1 MAEIVLVHGGWHGP
15 WCWQDFAER
24 LRERGHYVRTARLR
38 GHDGAPRR
46 IWYRI
51 RDYVEDLRREV
62 SQSDR
67 TPVLVGH
74 SMGGLVVQKY
84 LEHQQAPGAVLMASV
99 PPGGTFPLCWRLFC
113 KYPLTFLKANLSL
126 SLRPFISRVEIV
138 RELFF
143 CRERP
148 LEVARRLMAR
158 LHDESYAAFLDT
170 IFFSLPR
177 PRRVRA
183 PMLVLGA
190 EHDGFL
196 TVHDVERTAR
206 AYGTRA
212 EIFSRMGHDM
222 MLDTG
227 WESVAD
233 RVAAWAS
240 EIDEGAALEPR
251 VRG

>member
-1 MAEIVLVHGGWHGP
+1 
-15 WCWQDFAER
+15 
-24 LRERGHYVRTARLR
+24 
-38 GHDGAPRR
+38 
-46 IWYRI
+46 
-51 RDYVEDLRREV
+51 
-62 SQSDR
+62 
-67 TPVLVGH
+67 
-74 SMGGLVVQKY
+74 
-84 LEHQQAPGAVLMASV
+84 
-99 PPGGTFPLCWRLFC
+99 
-113 KYPLTFLKANLSL
+113 
-126 SLRPFISRVEIV
+126 
-138 RELFF
+138 
-143 CRERP
+143 
-148 LEVARRLMAR
+148 MAR

-170 IFFSLPR
+170 IFFALPR

-212 EIFSRMGHDM
+212 EIFSGIGHDM

-240 EIDEGAALEPR
+240 EIDEGAVRELR
-251 VRG
+251 VRA